1 MRHGITP
8 IDNPLNGYVEGHCE
22 SEDLGM
28 FLLSPR
34 TVWHRNII
42 RQGPFWIKMDADNT
56 FDSEHGGFHKSN
68 I

>member
-1 MRHGITP
+1 
-8 IDNPLNGYVEGHCE
+8 
-22 SEDLGM
+22 M

-34 TVWHRNII
+34 TVWHRNYI

-56 FDSEHGGFHKSN
+56 FDSEYGGFHKSN